1 MLQSCFI
8 KNTENGDFPGGPV
21 VKNPLCNA
29 GDVDLIASQRSKT
42 LQIAEE
48 LSPRTT
54 TTEPTHSGDHTAQLG
69 SPCNTRKIPYV
80 TNKTQHSQINKL
92 IFKKRKKKI
101 VCCSLVMFIA
111 LMFGMFGDLM
121 FSQQHMMGLSTK
133 EPSI

>member
-1 MLQSCFI
+1 M
-8 KNTENGDFPGGPV
+8 

-111 LMFGMFGDLM
+111 LMFGFYIDGENLLAHISVCDSLLKHKK
-121 FSQQHMMGLSTK
+121 S
-133 EPSI
+133 SIFKTNCDG